1 MDPDLLVGPMM
12 HRPPATGVGGL
23 QGSEPVFQLILAP
36 VAPNDVGSRPSVLVG
51 EEDGLAEESFLEAR
65 FRLLVQAEGKSDSAR
80 AWLDLEGEEFFQMTG
95 LEQGFHLAR
104 HGSDG
109 RRVAFGMSL
118 SPPPSQTLL
127 QTAQRPLTPLQS

>member
-1 MDPDLLVGPMM
+1 VDPDLLVGAMQ

-23 QGSEPVFQLILAP
+23 QGSEPILQLILAA
-36 VAPNDVGSRPSVLVG
+36 VAPHDVLARPVVLVG
-51 EEDGLAEESFLEAR
+51 EEHGLAEESFLESG
-65 FRLLVQAEGKSDSAR
+65 FGLLVQAEGESDPAR
-80 AWLDLEGEEFFQMTG
+80 AWLNLAGEKFFQMTG

-109 RRVAFGMSL
+109 GCVAFGMSL

-127 QTAQRPLTPLQS
+127 QTAERPQTSLEG